1 MMQLYNFLY
10 FNFSYILFYIFFIIL
25 ILINVVFILSIL
37 LSILDYTNYQRRIR
51 PHKKFIRYWMN
62 NLTNNDFAI
71 KRYIYLTISPFINKK
86 HQTIKRLHYLK
97 NIAQKQTIKYIL
109 LFMGTLL
116 ISIFSYLSF
125 YSYISYPNIVSHNP
139 IYNPET
145 IQNNDRYEIT
155 SINKDLYTKIVKV
168 QDNVEQAEYTYE
180 YIKSSNKLINSNR
193 TIIIP
198 DIIKN
203 IGIIVLII
211 FSIFLKYI
219 IKIIM

>member
-1 MMQLYNFLY
+1 
-10 FNFSYILFYIFFIIL
+10 
-25 ILINVVFILSIL
+25 
-37 LSILDYTNYQRRIR
+37 
-51 PHKKFIRYWMN
+51 
-62 NLTNNDFAI
+62 
-71 KRYIYLTISPFINKK
+71 
-86 HQTIKRLHYLK
+86 
-97 NIAQKQTIKYIL
+97 
-109 LFMGTLL
+109 MGTLL